1 MLFYLG
7 AENICPV
14 CNEKCGS
21 DVVCKNCESTYFV
34 VNDDEDCCCKK
45 CGRILVSEKDLCL
58 KCRENPV
65 FKEIHRAFPLFGYR
79 LWNIQLLC
87 SWKMKEQR
95 CFSFFFAK
103 LMARKISFLQ
113 KKNPDLVVVPV
124 PPRNGKIKKMGWDQ
138 VEEIASI
145 LENIYNIKVQRL
157 LQRNST
163 KQQKKLHRQERLSTI
178 GTSYSLKQE
187 VYDVPQK
194 VVVLDDIITTGAT
207 LESCAKVL
215 KEAGVKE
222 VYGISLYSVD

>member
-1 MLFYLG
+1 MSFTATRKDKKGIVKEELVGVRPYKAYGIKNGIVTVYL
-7 AENICPV
+7 E
-14 CNEKCGS
+14 
-21 DVVCKNCESTYFV
+21 
-34 VNDDEDCCCKK
+34 
-45 CGRILVSEKDLCL
+45 
-58 KCRENPV
+58 
-65 FKEIHRAFPLFGYR
+65 PLFNWKVLLDKFTVLPNYFYR
-79 LWNIQLLC
+79 LSTKAGLLLY
-87 SWKMKEQR
+87 R
-95 CFSFFFAK
+95 IFSS
-103 LMARKISFLQ
+103 LRQ
-113 KKNPDLVVVPV
+113 E
-124 PPRNGKIKKMGWDQ
+124 NGKIKKMGWDQ

>member
-1 MLFYLG
+1 MSYLLLYFSVTHMGAKIIIYFYITIML
-7 AENICPV
+7 
-14 CNEKCGS
+14 
-21 DVVCKNCESTYFV
+21 
-34 VNDDEDCCCKK
+34 
-45 CGRILVSEKDLCL
+45 
-58 KCRENPV
+58 
-65 FKEIHRAFPLFGYR
+65 
-79 LWNIQLLC
+79 
-87 SWKMKEQR
+87 
-95 CFSFFFAK
+95 
-103 LMARKISFLQ
+103 
-113 KKNPDLVVVPV
+113 
-124 PPRNGKIKKMGWDQ
+124 NGKIKKMGWDQ
-138 VEEIASI
+138 VEEIAAI